1 MTHTPV
7 KAGAALIC
15 GFGFFVNRRFL
26 IMRHLFNKY
35 IVYQYVRFVAGE
47 IFVLYT
53 EEHFPLLLGR
63 EVRLFL

>member
-1 MTHTPV
+1 MQ
-7 KAGAALIC
+7 
-15 GFGFFVNRRFL
+15 
-26 IMRHLFNKY
+26 HLFKKY
-35 IVYQYVRFVAGE
+35 LVYQYVRFVAGE